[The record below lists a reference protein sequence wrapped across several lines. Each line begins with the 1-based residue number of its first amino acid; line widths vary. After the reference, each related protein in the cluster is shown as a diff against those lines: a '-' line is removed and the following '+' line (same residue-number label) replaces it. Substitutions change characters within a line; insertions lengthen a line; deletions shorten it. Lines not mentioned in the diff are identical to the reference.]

1 MIREKILKMIARR
14 RPIVVQPSYVE
25 WSNILEGATAVVI
38 GGGTGIG
45 RAIAEELK
53 KAGCKVIICGRNK
66 YDVVGMDSEIWDVGN
81 ISDIS
86 NRVDYIVRRYGKV
99 DIVVNSQGILPE
111 SDLIQD
117 FYNID
122 AADFEKVMKV
132 NLESVFFIC
141 QAFCAYFEENG
152 IKGHILNVC
161 STEGL
166 KGGVVPYGLSKTALV
181 GFTRGLGK
189 RMAGRGITVN
199 GIAPGATAT
208 SMLKMKDTEDLR
220 KTYIPSERATLPVE
234 IAKAALFL
242 IGDTGNQMCGEVLVM
257 DGGESLH

>member
-1 MIREKILKMIARR
+1 M
-14 RPIVVQPSYVE
+14 
-25 WSNILEGATAVVI
+25 
-38 GGGTGIG
+38 GID
-45 RAIAEELK
+45 R
-53 KAGCKVIICGRNK
+53 
-66 YDVVGMDSEIWDVGN
+66 DIWDVGN

-199 GIAPGATAT
+199 GIAPGATTT
-208 SMLKMKDTEDLR
+208 SYLFRPHIITLHPAFFSSSAIALP
-220 KTYIPSERATLPVE
+220 IPVPPPITTAVAPSKILDHST
-234 IAKAALFL
+234 
-242 IGDTGNQMCGEVLVM
+242 
-257 DGGESLH
+257 